1 MPLYAYQCEHCSHVV
16 EMLRPMAQRNEL
28 AECIACKKGQL
39 HLQISAPRSVII
51 KGGPFRAATPQQQLA
66 GPKATGPGTHQNIR
80 NSVLHQ
86 CKGPNC
92 SVCG

>member
-1 MPLYAYQCEHCSHVV
+1 MPLYEDQCEHCSRVV
-16 EMLRPMAQRNEL
+16 TMLRPMAQRNDL
-28 AECIACKKGQL
+28 AECIACQKGQL
-39 HLQISAPRSVII
+39 HLQISAPGTVII

-66 GPKATGPGTHQNIR
+66 GPKVTGPGTHRKVR